1 MPLSFKTAL
10 SVWVQPGDN
19 QATGYNL
26 KFGSEKI
33 ERETAARVE
42 WISKSRVPTNQRHVP
57 AGSMSSRVLEN
68 LSIVS
73 HFGNNALLEKETP
86 ENF

>member
-33 ERETAARVE
+33 ERERQLLAWNEFPRVE
-42 WISKSRVPTNQRHVP
+42 CPQTSATFPQALCQVVFLRICQ
-57 AGSMSSRVLEN
+57 SSLI
-68 LSIVS
+68 LGTTHS
-73 HFGNNALLEKETP
+73 
-86 ENF
+86 